1 MKKEFCV
8 IGIGRFGRLL
18 IENLSKL
25 GAKVVAIDKN
35 EEKVLSVQ
43 EFVFESYV
51 MDTTNEKAL
60 KTLDVKDFDAI
71 LVTITGSI
79 EASILT
85 CVILK
90 EMGAKKIIPRAKN
103 ELHLRV
109 LRELGFTNA
118 IYPEKEMAEKIAKHL
133 VSPGLLE
140 IIEVS
145 DKYVLEERASLPI
158 FSNKK
163 LSELEFRSKF
173 GVNVIAIKRKIP
185 EVNERGQTVI
195 RDEII
200 VGPGG
205 DEEIKDGDILFVLGE
220 KEKVKNLFSK

>member
-1 MKKEFCV
+1 MKREFCV

-18 IENLSKL
+18 IEYLTKL
-25 GAKVVAIDKN
+25 GAKVVAVDKN

-60 KTLDVKDFDAI
+60 KTLDIKDFDAI
-71 LVTITGSI
+71 LVTITSNI
-79 EASILT
+79 ESSILT

-90 EMGAKKIIPRAKN
+90 EMGARRIIARVRD
-103 ELHLRV
+103 ELHFKILDK
-109 LRELGFTNA
+109 LGISNIIF
-118 IYPEKEMAEKIAKHL
+118 PEKAMAEKIAKNL

-173 GVNVIAIKRKIP
+173 GVNIIAIKRKIP
-185 EVNERGQTVI
+185 EVNERGKTI
-195 RDEII
+195 IKDEII
-200 VGPGG
+200 IGPGG

-220 KEKVKNLFSK
+220 KEKVENLFSK